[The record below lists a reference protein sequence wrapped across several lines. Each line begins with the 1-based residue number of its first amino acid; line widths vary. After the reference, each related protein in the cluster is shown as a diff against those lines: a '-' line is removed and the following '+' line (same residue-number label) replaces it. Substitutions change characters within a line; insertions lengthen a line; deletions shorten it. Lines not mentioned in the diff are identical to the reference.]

1 MCHWDAEGLSA
12 ARWGRGLRVQHSK
25 RLLLVATSDDNRIVL
40 LRFLA
45 VGGTLVLVHIALA
58 TLFAVVLPM
67 PPAIAN
73 MTAHALCLLPTYLAQ
88 RRVAFRS
95 DAPHVRAFWRYVVL
109 QLPLIGLGAALASLV
124 IGQMGVQAAL
134 AFVVICPFVALVSFV
149 AQRWWAFAR
158 R

>member
-1 MCHWDAEGLSA
+1 MRSQHGKHLLFV
-12 ARWGRGLRVQHSK
+12 AR
-25 RLLLVATSDDNRIVL
+25 SDDNRIVL

-58 TLFAVVLPM
+58 TLFAVAFRI
-67 PPAIAN
+67 PPPIAN

-95 DAPHVRAFWRYVVL
+95 DAPHARAFWRYAFL
-109 QLPLIGLGAALASLV
+109 QLPLIGLGAVLASLL
-124 IGQMGVQAAL
+124 IGQMGLQPAL
-134 AFVVICPFVALVSFV
+134 AFVLICPFVALVSFV

>member
-1 MCHWDAEGLSA
+1 MGA
-12 ARWGRGLRVQHSK
+12 RVQAQHGK
-25 RLLLVATSDDNRIVL
+25 RLLFVATSDDTRIVL

-45 VGGTLVLVHIALA
+45 VGGTLVLVHIGLA
-58 TLFAVVLPM
+58 TLFAVAFLI

-73 MTAHALCLLPTYLAQ
+73 VSAHALCLPPTYLAQ

-95 DAPHVRAFWRYVVL
+95 DAPHARAFWRYAGL
-109 QLPLIGLGAALASLV
+109 QLPLIGLGGALAWLL
-124 IGQMGVQAAL
+124 IGQMGLHAAL
-134 AFVVICPFVALVSFV
+134 AFVLICPFVALVSFA

>member
-1 MCHWDAEGLSA
+1 MG
-12 ARWGRGLRVQHSK
+12 ARAQHGK

-45 VGGTLVLVHIALA
+45 VGGTLVLVHIGLA
-58 TLFAVVLPM
+58 TLFAVAFLI

-73 MTAHALCLLPTYLAQ
+73 LSAHALCLPPTYIAQ

-95 DAPHVRAFWRYVVL
+95 DAPHARVFWRYVVL
-109 QLPLIGLGAALASLV
+109 QLPLIALGAALAWLL
-124 IGQMGVQAAL
+124 IGQMGLRAAL
-134 AFVVICPFVALVSFV
+134 AFVLICPFVALISFA

>member
-1 MCHWDAEGLSA
+1 M
-12 ARWGRGLRVQHSK
+12 RRQLRVQHSK
-25 RLLLVATSDDNRIVL
+25 HLLLVATSDDHRIVL
-40 LRFLA
+40 LRFIA

-58 TLFAVVLPM
+58 TLFAVVFLI

-73 MTAHALCLLPTYLAQ
+73 VAAHALCLPPTYLAQ

-95 DAPHVRAFWRYVVL
+95 DAPHARAFWRYAGL
-109 QLPLIGLGAALASLV
+109 QLPLIGLGGLLAWLL
-124 IGQMGVQAAL
+124 IGQMGLHAAL
-134 AFVVICPFVALVSFV
+134 AFVLICPFVALVSFA